1 MILYL
6 MYFIIHELLG
16 IPEMRSQV
24 LLRMHILN
32 YCTKQIMHKNI
43 FTVFYCIILWE
54 CFQQSLWAAL
64 HFCSCRYG
72 LCPLFKQRDTD
83 FLWAW
88 QACFGVFQLKNTIKA
103 HYESTTCESPR
114 PLFGL
119 EKKPTFEPKLTSAEA
134 YCRVFWAFISC
145 IQVVFTI

>member
-43 FTVFYCIILWE
+43 FTVFYCIIL
-54 CFQQSLWAAL
+54 
-64 HFCSCRYG
+64 
-72 LCPLFKQRDTD
+72 
-83 FLWAW
+83 
-88 QACFGVFQLKNTIKA
+88 
-103 HYESTTCESPR
+103 
-114 PLFGL
+114 
-119 EKKPTFEPKLTSAEA
+119 
-134 YCRVFWAFISC
+134 
-145 IQVVFTI
+145 